1 MKDTMILDGKIVRD
15 QLVLELKEKI
25 SKISEKLQL
34 VVIQIGRFKENELY
48 LKQKRSMANRLGVL
62 LTEIIFEETV
72 SKSEIISKIKEL
84 NEDSSIHGIMIQ
96 SPISNHFSFQELIDY
111 IDPLKDI
118 DGLTTLNQNRLLD
131 SPLYIPCTV
140 RGILELL
147 DFYHISIKKRKI
159 AVLGKSRLVGYP
171 LSILLSLNN
180 EVFLCDSKTP
190 NEQEILKQADLIF
203 IAIGRAK
210 WLKKNMVSEKATVID
225 IGTNLVDGTLVG
237 DADFDSLFGFSQAIT
252 KVPGGVGPLTV
263 ISVYANL
270 FDAYFYQKKNGIL
283 I

>member
-25 SKISEKLQL
+25 SEIPEKLQL

-190 NEQEILKQADLIF
+190 NEQEILNSHKE
-203 IAIGRAK
+203 R
-210 WLKKNMVSEKATVID
+210 N
-225 IGTNLVDGTLVG
+225 N
-237 DADFDSLFGFSQAIT
+237 
-252 KVPGGVGPLTV
+252 
-263 ISVYANL
+263 
-270 FDAYFYQKKNGIL
+270 
-283 I
+283 